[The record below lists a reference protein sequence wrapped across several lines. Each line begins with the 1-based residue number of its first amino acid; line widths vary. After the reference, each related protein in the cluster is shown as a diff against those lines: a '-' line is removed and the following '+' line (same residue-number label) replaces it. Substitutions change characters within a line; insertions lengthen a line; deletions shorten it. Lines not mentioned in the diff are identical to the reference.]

1 LNALDQ
7 LNGYLQKLEKR
18 LRFLAVSKGTSL
30 VAVSALAITVLLVW
44 IINGYAFSAASLLWA
59 RVLLFLALAVAV
71 AFGLVIPLLNL
82 NRRNAARKAEQKFP
96 DFQER
101 LLTLAE
107 KPNPSDPFLQLLAA
121 DTMRVAES
129 SEPERVASSGP
140 IIGFLASAALA
151 VAVLIWLITA
161 GPGYL
166 GYGTSLLWA
175 GAPKA
180 GERAF
185 YDIAVT
191 PGNRTVRRKAD
202 QLVTAQLLGFDSPKV
217 RLFAQYGG
225 TSKWEQVDMQP
236 SPGASS
242 YEFLFSSLPDNVEYY
257 VQAGA
262 VESKHY
268 NLRVVDL
275 PAIKKIRVTY
285 HFPAWT
291 GMKDAVQ
298 DPGGDLRAVQ
308 GTEAEVAVLTDRP
321 LPKGVLMLGD
331 DKQIELKPSD
341 GNWSTAK
348 VTLDQDGLYHIAAI
362 DRGENV
368 RLSEDFFIEA
378 KKVTAPTVKID
389 RPGRDAHVNPIEEV
403 TITVSAQDD
412 FGLNEVGLHYSVNGG
427 AEKTVS
433 LLPQKG
439 AKTVDGK
446 YVLAL
451 EDYKLAPGD
460 LVSIYADAKNA
471 LDTTKTDIYFIQ
483 ADPYERNYSQAQS
496 GGGGGM
502 GGGGDADQQISQ
514 RQKEIIAATWNEYK
528 NGSKDPKVAAD
539 DAKFLAEQEDKLA
552 AQAKSLAD
560 RMKARELSDANS
572 QFQSF
577 AKDMTEASQNMLD
590 SAQKIRAQKWNDAMP
605 AEQKALQGA
614 QRAESTFRDIQVA
627 FGTQGGGG
635 GAGGAGRDLAN
646 LADLELDREK
656 NQYETGQQSASDS
669 RAQQIDKALQKLAE
683 LARRQQELAANKDQ
697 QQPFRQRWEQE
708 MLRREAEQLQK
719 QMEQLQR
726 GDSSQQQ
733 NGQEGQ
739 QGQKGQQ
746 QGQQSASQSQQPG
759 QSGQSGGSAGNVGS
773 IASPQLQKALDDL
786 KKATEDMQ
794 NAENQ
799 QNASPQQNAAGQRRA
814 ADRLQEAR
822 DLLNGMQH
830 QNASQQLDDLTQ
842 KANQLAQQEADAQN
856 RLRKM
861 VGSGAGENPRFGGQG
876 FQNQQEAEQLASEK
890 NAMADQLKKLEQ
902 GISDTARSM
911 AGAQNPAG
919 NKLRDALGEAQQN
932 ELEMHMRQD
941 SQFIRH
947 GYGSSAWVR
956 ENNVQM
962 GLNNLRDQLQQ
973 AQAANQQQ
981 AGKPGQG
988 AGGDNKDLESALS
1001 RLEAMR
1007 SRMQQLAE
1015 RGQGKGQ
1022 GAGQQ
1027 SGQQSGQQPGQGRES
1042 NPLRRGDQ
1050 NGSSASSQ
1058 GQPGQQPG
1066 QQSGRQAGQQP
1077 GQQPGQTGQN
1087 GQSGQGNQQAQN
1099 GQPGQSGSGNPNGSR
1114 TGYAPYG
1121 GGGPVNPGYG
1131 YADGGAPIDQAY
1143 RESLRDLN
1151 QLRDFIRDNPDI
1163 QSDYSNLSHALNPGF
1178 VSNDAELSN
1187 RLSHEVLPELER
1199 LELDVRRKLE
1209 DKNSDQVRS
1218 AGSETVPPGY
1228 SDAVADYFR
1237 KLSQTK

>member
-1 LNALDQ
+1 MNALDQ
-7 LNGYLQKLEKR
+7 LNGYLQRLEKR
-18 LRFLAVSKGTSL
+18 LRFLAVSKGASL
-30 VAVSALAITVLLVW
+30 VTVSALAITVFLVW
-44 IINGYAFSAASLLWA
+44 IINGYAFSSASLLWA
-59 RVLLFLALAVAV
+59 RILLFLSIAVAI

-107 KPNPSDPFLQLLAA
+107 KSEAEKPADPFLQLLAA

-129 SEPERVASSGP
+129 SEPERVAASGP
-140 IIGFLASAALA
+140 IYGFLASAAIA

-236 SPGASS
+236 SPGANT

-285 HFPAWT
+285 HYPAWT
-291 GMKDAVQ
+291 GMKDGVE

-321 LPKGVLMLGD
+321 LPQGVLMLGD
-331 DKQIELKPSD
+331 NKQLDLKNSE
-341 GNWSTAK
+341 GNWATAR
-348 VTLDQDGLYHIAAI
+348 VTLNQDGLYHIAAI

-403 TITVSAQDD
+403 TVTVDAQDD

-427 AEKTVS
+427 PEKTVQ

-439 AKTVDGK
+439 AKSMDGK

-451 EDYKLAPGD
+451 EDYKMAPGD
-460 LVSIYADAKNA
+460 LVSIYADAKNP
-471 LDTTKTDIYFIQ
+471 LNTTKTDIYFIQ
-483 ADPYERNYSQAQS
+483 ADPFERNYSQSQS

-502 GGGGDADQQISQ
+502 AGGGDNDQQISQ
-514 RQKEIIAATWNEYK
+514 RQKDIIAATWNEQK
-528 NGSKDPKVAAD
+528 NGAKDPAVAAD
-539 DAKFLAEQEDKLA
+539 DAKFLAQQEEKLA

-560 RMKARELSDANS
+560 RMKARELGEANP

-577 AKDMTEASQNMLD
+577 AKDMTEASQNMID
-590 SAQKIRAQKWNDAMP
+590 SAQKIRSQKWNDAMP

-614 QRAESTFRDIQVA
+614 QRAEATFRDIQVA

-656 NQYETGQQSASDS
+656 NQYETGQQQSSGS
-669 RAQQIDKALQKLAE
+669 REQEIDKALQKLAE
-683 LARRQQELAANKDQ
+683 LARRQQELANNKDQ

-719 QMEQLQR
+719 QMEQLQ
-726 GDSSQQQ
+726 QQQ
-733 NGQEGQ
+733 QQ
-739 QGQKGQQ
+739 QGSQ
-746 QGQQSASQSQQPG
+746 QGQQSQSSQGQSQSASQSGQPG
-759 QSGQSGGSAGNVGS
+759 QSGQSGNGGRVGS
-773 IASPQLQKALDDL
+773 IASPQLQRALDQL

-799 QNASPQQNAAGQRRA
+799 QNGGQEQTAAGQRRA
-814 ADRLQEAR
+814 ADRLNEAR
-822 DLLNGMQH
+822 DILNGMQH
-830 QNASQQLDDLTQ
+830 QNASQQLDDLAQ
-842 KANQLAQQEADAQN
+842 KANQLAQQETDAQT

-861 VGSGAGENPRFGGQG
+861 IGSGAGENPRFGGEG
-876 FQNQQEAEQLASEK
+876 FQNQKEADQLASEK
-890 NAMADQLKKLEQ
+890 SQMADQLKKLQQ
-902 GISDTARSM
+902 GIQDTARGM
-911 AGAQNPAG
+911 AGAQNPVS

-941 SQFIRH
+941 GEFIRR
-947 GYGSSAWVR
+947 GYGASAWVR

-962 GLNNLRDQLQQ
+962 GLNNLRDALQQ

-981 AGKPGQG
+981 SGKPGQG
-988 AGGDNKDLESALS
+988 PGGDNQDLQNALS

-1007 SRMQQLAE
+1007 SRMQQAQD
-1015 RGQGKGQ
+1015 RAQQGN
-1022 GAGQQ
+1022 
-1027 SGQQSGQQPGQGRES
+1027 GQGRQS

-1050 NGSSASSQ
+1050 PGEGAQ
-1058 GQPGQQPG
+1058 GQPGQPG
-1066 QQSGRQAGQQP
+1066 QQAGQQP
-1077 GQQPGQTGQN
+1077 GQQNGQS

-1099 GQPGQSGSGNPNGSR
+1099 GQPGQNGSGGQRGPNN
-1114 TGYAPYG
+1114 GYAPYG
-1121 GGGPVNPGYG
+1121 GAGPVTPGYG
-1131 YADGGAPIDQAY
+1131 YADGPVSIDQAY

-1151 QLRDFIRDNPDI
+1151 QLRDFIRDNPDF
-1163 QSDYSNLSHALNPGF
+1163 QGDYSNLSHALNPGF
-1178 VSNDAELSN
+1178 VTNDAELSN

-1218 AGSETVPPGY
+1218 AGTETVPPGY

-1237 KLSQTK
+1237 KLSQSK